1 MARAGVGIDV
11 SKDWLDVA
19 VTDGA
24 APWRV
29 ANSSEA
35 LNDLVAQLGAVE
47 VHRVVLE
54 ASGGYETL
62 ALERLHAAG
71 FAVVLVQPMRARHFA
86 RALGQYAKTDA
97 IDAQVLARMALLA
110 VEDAPLWEPVAEQIA
125 DLKALVDRRQQLLVL
140 RDGEKK
146 RLRFA
151 RPIVRADLERTV
163 VALTAQVAEL
173 ERRMDALVASNPRL
187 TEDVALLESVRG
199 VGRVSA
205 ATLRVLVPELGTLT
219 RQEVAALVGVAPINR
234 DSGGKT
240 GRRYIRGGRDVAR
253 QALYMAALAATRWN
267 TVIHARYAHLVAMG
281 KKPKVALV
289 ACMRKLLI
297 HLNSLM
303 RRHLLAPPS
312 RTVLTPKEDG

>member
-1 MARAGVGIDV
+1 MARLGVGIDV
-11 SKDWLDVA
+11 AKAWLDVA
-19 VTDGA
+19 TTADS
-24 APWRV
+24 PWRV
-29 ANSSEA
+29 PNSAAGLTE
-35 LNDLVAQLGAVE
+35 LVRQLAGRA
-47 VHRVVLE
+47 VHRIVLE
-54 ASGGYETL
+54 ASGGYET
-62 ALERLHAAG
+62 AAAAALHAAG
-71 FAVVLVQPMRARHFA
+71 FAVVLVQPVRARHFA

-97 IDAQVLARMALLA
+97 IDAAVLARMALLA
-110 VEDAPLWEPVAEQIA
+110 VDDAPLWEPVAAAVA

-151 RPIVRADLERTV
+151 RSIIRADLERAV
-163 VALTAQVAEL
+163 EALTAQVADL
-173 ERRMDALVASNPRL
+173 TRRIDALLSTQPSLAA
-187 TEDVALLESVRG
+187 DVEILESVRG

-205 ATLRVLVPELGTLT
+205 ATVRVAVPELGMLS
-219 RQEVAALVGVAPINR
+219 RQQVAALVGVAPMNR

-267 TVIHARYAHLVAMG
+267 SVIKARYAHLVARG

-297 HLNSLM
+297 HLNRLM
-303 RRHLLAPPS
+303 RDHRFGPAAVPS
-312 RTVLTPKEDG
+312 

>member
-11 SKDWLDVA
+11 SKHWLDVA
-19 VTDGA
+19 ATDVA
-24 APWRV
+24 VPWRV
-29 ANSSEA
+29 PNGSEGLDELA
-35 LNDLVAQLGAVE
+35 ARLGQLD
-47 VHRVVLE
+47 VHRIVLE

-97 IDAQVLARMALLA
+97 IDAHVLARMALLA
-110 VEDAPLWEPVAEQIA
+110 VDDAPLWEPVAEHVA

-140 RDGEKK
+140 RDGETK
-146 RLRFA
+146 RLRCA
-151 RPIVRADLERTV
+151 RDIVRADLERTV
-163 VALTAQVAEL
+163 AALTAQVAEL
-173 ERRMDALVASNPRL
+173 ERRIDAVVASNPRL
-187 TEDVALLESVRG
+187 AAEVELLESVRG

-205 ATLRVLVPELGTLT
+205 ATLRVVVPELGTLT
-219 RQEVAALVGVAPINR
+219 RQEVAALVGVAPMNR

-253 QALYMAALAATRWN
+253 HALYMAALAATRWN
-267 TVIHARYAHLVAMG
+267 AVIKARYAHLVATG

-303 RRHLLAPPS
+303 RRHLLGPPS
-312 RTVLTPKEDG
+312 APVLTA

>member
-1 MARAGVGIDV
+1 MARAGIGIDV

-19 VTDGA
+19 ATSVATA
-24 APWRV
+24 WRV
-29 ANSSEA
+29 SNSA
-35 LNDLVAQLGAVE
+35 AGLDDLVAQLGEVD

-54 ASGGYETL
+54 ASGGYETF

-71 FAVVLVQPMRARHFA
+71 FAVVLIQPMRARHFA

-97 IDAQVLARMALLA
+97 IDAAVLARMALLA
-110 VEDAPLWEPVAEQIA
+110 VDEAPLWEPMAEQLA
-125 DLKALVDRRQQLLVL
+125 DLKALVDRRQHLLVL

-151 RPIVRADLERTV
+151 RAILRGELERSV

-173 ERRMDALVASNPRL
+173 ERRIDTLVAANRRL
-187 TEDVALLESVRG
+187 TEDVAVLESVRG
-199 VGRVSA
+199 VGRLSA
-205 ATLRVLVPELGTLT
+205 ATLRVVVPELGTLT
-219 RQEVAALVGVAPINR
+219 RQEVAALVGVAPMNR
-234 DSGGKT
+234 DSGGKI

-253 QALYMAALAATRWN
+253 HALYMAALAATRWN
-267 TVIHARYAHLVAMG
+267 TVIQARSAHLVATG

-303 RRHLLAPPS
+303 RRHLLGPPS
-312 RTVLTPKEDG
+312 TAVLSA

>member
-1 MARAGVGIDV
+1 MARLGVGIDV
-11 SKDWLDVA
+11 AKAWLDVA
-19 VTDGA
+19 TTADS
-24 APWRV
+24 PWRV
-29 ANSSEA
+29 PNSAAGLTE
-35 LNDLVAQLGAVE
+35 LVRQLAGRA
-47 VHRVVLE
+47 VHRIVLE
-54 ASGGYETL
+54 ASGGYET
-62 ALERLHAAG
+62 AAAAALHAAG
-71 FAVVLVQPMRARHFA
+71 FAVVLVQPVRARHFA

-97 IDAQVLARMALLA
+97 IDAAVLARMALLA
-110 VEDAPLWEPVAEQIA
+110 VDDAPLWEPVAAAVA

-151 RPIVRADLERTV
+151 RSIIRADLERAV
-163 VALTAQVAEL
+163 EALTAQVADL
-173 ERRMDALVASNPRL
+173 TRRIDALLSTQPSLAA
-187 TEDVALLESVRG
+187 DVEILESVRG

-205 ATLRVLVPELGTLT
+205 ATVRVAVPELGMLS
-219 RQEVAALVGVAPINR
+219 RQQVAALVGVAQMNR

-267 TVIHARYAHLVAMG
+267 SVIKARYAHLVARG

-297 HLNSLM
+297 HLNRLM
-303 RRHLLAPPS
+303 RDHRFGPAAVPS
-312 RTVLTPKEDG
+312 

>member
-19 VTDGA
+19 TTEAG

-29 ANSSEA
+29 PNSAEGLSQ
-35 LNDLVAQLGAVE
+35 LVAQLEAVD

-54 ASGGYETL
+54 ASGGYEAG
-62 ALERLHAAG
+62 ALEGLHAAG
-71 FAVVLVQPMRARHFA
+71 FAVVLVQPLRARHFA

-97 IDAQVLARMALLA
+97 IDAHVLARMALLA
-110 VEDAPLWEPVAEQIA
+110 VDDAPRWEPVAEQVA
-125 DLKALVDRRQQLLVL
+125 DLKALVDRRQQLLVQ

-151 RPIVRADLERTV
+151 RAIVRPDLERA
-163 VALTAQVAEL
+163 VADLTAQVAEL
-173 ERRMDALVASNPRL
+173 EQRIDMLVASRNRL
-187 TEDVALLESVRG
+187 AEEIELLESVRG

-205 ATLRVLVPELGTLT
+205 ATLRVVIPELGTLT
-219 RQEVAALVGVAPINR
+219 RQQVAALVGVAPINR
-234 DSGGKT
+234 DSGGKS

-253 QALYMAALAATRWN
+253 QALYMAALAAARWN
-267 TVIHARYAHLVAMG
+267 TVIQARYAHLVAKG

-303 RRHLLAPPS
+303 RSHLQGLPV
-312 RTVLTPKEDG
+312 TVPTVS

>member
-19 VTDGA
+19 ITETA

-29 ANSSEA
+29 RNSAEGLSQ
-35 LNDLVAQLGAVE
+35 LVAQLGALD
-47 VHRVVLE
+47 VHRIVLE
-54 ASGGYETL
+54 ASGGYEAA

-71 FAVVLVQPMRARHFA
+71 LRVVLVQPLRARHFA

-97 IDAQVLARMALLA
+97 IDAHVLARMALLA
-110 VEDAPLWEPVAEQIA
+110 VDDAPLWGPVAEQVA

-151 RPIVRADLERTV
+151 RAVGRADLERSV
-163 VALTAQVAEL
+163 SDLTTQVADL
-173 ERRMDALVASNPRL
+173 ERRIDALVASSPRL
-187 TEDVALLESVRG
+187 AAEVELLESVRG

-205 ATLRVLVPELGTLT
+205 ATLRVVIPELGTLT
-219 RQEVAALVGVAPINR
+219 RQQVAALVGVAPMNR
-234 DSGGKT
+234 DSGGKS

-253 QALYMAALAATRWN
+253 QALYMAARAAARWN
-267 TVIHARYAHLVAMG
+267 TVIQARYAYLVAKG

-303 RRHLLAPPS
+303 RSHLQGPAA
-312 RTVLTPKEDG
+312 TVPAVS

>member
-11 SKDWLDVA
+11 SKDWLEV
-19 VTDGA
+19 VTTEGA
-24 APWRV
+24 ASWRV
-29 ANSSEA
+29 RNSVA
-35 LNDLVAQLGAVE
+35 GVDVLVSQRSPVA

-54 ASGGYETL
+54 ASGGYESL

-71 FAVVLVQPMRARHFA
+71 FPVVLVQPMRARHFA

-97 IDAQVLARMALLA
+97 IDAHVLARMALLA
-110 VEDAPLWEPVAEQIA
+110 VENAPLWAPTAEHVA

-151 RPIVRADLERTV
+151 RTIVRADIERAV
-163 VALTAQVAEL
+163 AALTAQVADL
-173 ERRMDALVASNPRL
+173 EQRIDALVASSPRL
-187 TEDVALLESVRG
+187 AADVGLLESVRG

-205 ATLRVLVPELGTLT
+205 ATLRVVVPELGALT
-219 RQEVAALVGVAPINR
+219 RQQVAALVGVAPMNR

-253 QALYMAALAATRWN
+253 HALYMAALAATRWN
-267 TVIHARYAHLVAMG
+267 PTIKARYAHLVAQG

-303 RRHLLAPPS
+303 RSHSLGPMATAAPMS
-312 RTVLTPKEDG
+312 

>member
-19 VTDGA
+19 TTEGA

-29 ANSSEA
+29 GNSAAGVEA
-35 LNDLVAQLGAVE
+35 LVTQLRAVE
-47 VHRVVLE
+47 VHRIVLE
-54 ASGGYETL
+54 ASGGYEAL

-97 IDAQVLARMALLA
+97 IDAHVLARMALLA
-110 VEDAPLWEPVAEQIA
+110 VEHAPLWEPTADHVA
-125 DLKALVDRRQQLLVL
+125 DLKALVDRRQQLLVR

-151 RPIVRADLERTV
+151 RPVIRADLERA
-163 VALTAQVAEL
+163 VATLTAQIADL
-173 ERRMDALVASNPRL
+173 ERRMDALVASSPRL
-187 TEDVALLESVRG
+187 AADVGLLESVRG

-205 ATLRVLVPELGTLT
+205 ATLRVVVPELGALT
-219 RQEVAALVGVAPINR
+219 RQQVAALVGVAPMNR

-240 GRRYIRGGRDVAR
+240 GRRYIRGGRDAAR
-253 QALYMAALAATRWN
+253 HALYMAALAAARWN
-267 TVIHARYAHLVAMG
+267 STIKARYAHLVGRG

-303 RRHLLAPPS
+303 RRRLLGQTAVTAPMP
-312 RTVLTPKEDG
+312 